1 MGSDRGAEGTVCLS
15 HSVRKSCSI
24 SDLPPY
30 KLKPVPWPST
40 DQAVKAVG
48 EDRLMQCFRRE
59 FWLRSGRVR
68 NYYEECRKEKKAPS
82 SSREIV
88 GGIALAE
95 LPWLLEGHH
104 HKWFLTSE
112 KRGRLG
118 NSDRAISDSLAQP
131 KPWEQNKQRSKR
143 MKRTRRNHA
152 PGFKAKVA
160 LAAIKG
166 DKTVAELAE
175 QFDVHPNQI
184 SEWKQQ
190 LLESAADVFGGARH
204 AKTQEP
210 DLKVLHAKIGQ
221 PTLENDFLEG
231 ALTKAGLLSARR

>member
-1 MGSDRGAEGTVCLS
+1 MR
-15 HSVRKSCSI
+15 
-24 SDLPPY
+24 
-30 KLKPVPWPST
+30 
-40 DQAVKAVG
+40 
-48 EDRLMQCFRRE
+48 
-59 FWLRSGRVR
+59 
-68 NYYEECRKEKKAPS
+68 
-82 SSREIV
+82 
-88 GGIALAE
+88 
-95 LPWLLEGHH
+95 
-104 HKWFLTSE
+104 
-112 KRGRLG
+112 
-118 NSDRAISDSLAQP
+118 
-131 KPWEQNKQRSKR
+131 
-143 MKRTRRNHA
+143 RTRRNHA
-152 PGFKAKVA
+152 PGFKAKVS

-221 PTLENDFLEG
+221 LTLENDFLEG